1 MCHLPFLQRGV
12 SIISAE
18 EGVFLYLFLIRTAGS
33 FLRHKLCPFH
43 QSHLV
48 TVLQLPDSKIKRR
61 IKRKVRP
68 EQMPGKRKVP
78 GRAVQCSSQDFMSN
92 VVDPQGLEP
101 WTDRL

>member
-18 EGVFLYLFLIRTAGS
+18 EGIFFIS
-33 FLRHKLCPFH
+33 FSHLNSGQFSASQTLSAS
-43 QSHLV
+43 QTHLV
-48 TVLQLPDSKIKRR
+48 TVLQLPESKIKRR
-61 IKRKVRP
+61 IKRKVRQ

-78 GRAVQCSSQDFMSN
+78 GKAVQCSSQDFISN

>member
-43 QSHLV
+43 RHIFGCL
-48 TVLQLPDSKIKRR
+48 TIARFKNKTPDKTEG
-61 IKRKVRP
+61 P
-68 EQMPGKRKVP
+68 AGANA
-78 GRAVQCSSQDFMSN
+78 G
-92 VVDPQGLEP
+92 
-101 WTDRL
+101 

>member
-43 QSHLV
+43 R
-48 TVLQLPDSKIKRR
+48 P
-61 IKRKVRP
+61 KRKVRP